1 MRTEESLKCEL
12 ARLRKEHTA
21 LFEQPVQDAA
31 SWQRMDTIRRKTSNV
46 LNQLREDFPGWKD
59 EAVNAM
65 LPNESLKEHGKSEEW
80 GATIAELKVTVAQL
94 QKKIEVLTASLL
106 EQALQIHKVSDLVE
120 LRLSDPLKLVV
131 KDPLEPSKAA
141 QPMVA
146 DNL

>member
-12 ARLRKEHTA
+12 ARLRKEQTA
-21 LFEQPVQDAA
+21 LFQQPVQDAA
-31 SWQRMDTIRRKTSNV
+31 SWQRMDTVRRKTNNV

-65 LPNESLKEHGKSEEW
+65 LPNEFLKEHGKSEEW
-80 GATIAELKVTVAQL
+80 GATIAEVKATLAHQ
-94 QKKIEVLTASLL
+94 QKQIEILTASLR
-106 EQALQIHKVSDLVE
+106 EQASQIQKVSDLAE

-131 KDPLEPSKAA
+131 KDPLELSKAA
-141 QPMVA
+141 PPMVA